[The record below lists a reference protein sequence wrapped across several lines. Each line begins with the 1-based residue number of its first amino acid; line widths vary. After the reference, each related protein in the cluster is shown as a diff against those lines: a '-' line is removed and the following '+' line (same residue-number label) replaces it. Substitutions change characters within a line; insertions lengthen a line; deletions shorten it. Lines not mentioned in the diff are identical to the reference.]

1 MKTRERYW
9 VQLQGCMCYIYSE
22 EWWRTRNKS
31 IVPTLA
37 NQPPIYISNFCRH
50 LGAEV
55 ILQACMIMD
64 TAHRP
69 GWMGSRF

>member
-9 VQLQGCMCYIYSE
+9 VQLQGCICYIYNE
-22 EWWRTRNKS
+22 EWWRTRNKL

-37 NQPPIYISNFCRH
+37 DPFTSLISADI

-55 ILQACMIMD
+55 ILQARMIMD
-64 TAHRP
+64 TAHRLD
-69 GWMGSRF
+69 GFKVQS

>member
-9 VQLQGCMCYIYSE
+9 VQLQRCMCYIYSE

-31 IVPTLA
+31 IIPTLA

-50 LGAEV
+50 LGCRGYFTG
-55 ILQACMIMD
+55 LYD
-64 TAHRP
+64 YGHST
-69 GWMGSRF
+69 